1 MGYVPITTRINKSS
15 SRGMKVREPELP
27 GLDTAAKQLTEDVQ
41 FNDRSAQQEKKE
53 VETTV
58 AGGALNVGFDGE
70 KYSGDDYYKPTGPL
84 GKEFAGT
91 AGQDFLANK
100 QLTDTYGADIKGY
113 EQYKMMKNAQA
124 GNDAFTVTNEG
135 GDVIKPAD
143 ISDKMIENKKEDDKK
158 TTETIYE
165 NTADTEMKSG
175 ASNFAQRQQQRKG
188 LMSQRKLKRQKIKL
202 ARAKFKAGEINPDTG
217 EKFTRKDIR
226 DAKKKAKLEQAQA
239 NVQNMQNT
247 ADEISLQTEQG
258 GTGSDSYKRDVNLTE
273 NEKKLRKEV
282 KDASDPGGGSSL
294 FKDAKKFN
302 SADFKVNLPSLQDFT
317 KRYLNEKGAVTS
329 KPSGEGSSIPA
340 NQNPM
345 DFNKPGADTA
355 LFKLRGPM
363 KKKYFQ
369 NR

>member
-41 FNDRSAQQEKKE
+41 FNDKSAQQEKKE

-100 QLTDTYGADIKGY
+100 QLTDTYGSDIKGY
-113 EQYKMMKNAQA
+113 EQYKMMKNAQS

-143 ISDKMIENKKEDDKK
+143 ITDKMIAEKKDKDQT
-158 TTETIYE
+158 TTETTYE

-175 ASNFAQRQQQRKG
+175 ASNFEQRQQQRKG
-188 LMSQRKLKRQKIKL
+188 LMSQRKLKRQKIKQ
-202 ARAKFKAGEINPDTG
+202 ARAQKKLAKSMTAEEAKTAGIDLGGFAGKTG
-217 EKFTRKDIR
+217 KEARKELR
-226 DAKKKAKLEQAQA
+226 KQKKLAKLAQSQA
-239 NVQNMQNT
+239 NVQNLQNT
-247 ADEISLQTEQG
+247 ANEISLQTEQG
-258 GTGSDSYKRDVNLTE
+258 GTGGDSYKRDVNLTE
-273 NEKKLRKEV
+273 NEKKLRTEV
-282 KDASDPGGGSSL
+282 KNATD
-294 FKDAKKFN
+294 
-302 SADFKVNLPSLQDFT
+302 
-317 KRYLNEKGAVTS
+317 KGAVPKLFTRPIKS
-329 KPSGEGSSIPA
+329 ALKR
-340 NQNPM
+340 NY
-345 DFNKPGADTA
+345 FNK
-355 LFKLRGPM
+355 
-363 KKKYFQ
+363 
-369 NR
+369 